1 MNEIVNEMK
10 NEPVFSFND
19 IYELLVV
26 DGGISY
32 GTCSR
37 ITRKLETMLLQRK
50 SYDMNLKTI
59 SEIAKIIFGIAIPNQ
74 NAIEFTK
81 ISSADA
87 QNIVKSIREVL
98 YRSDTYEN

>member
-10 NEPVFSFND
+10 NEPVFSFNE
-19 IYELLVV
+19 IHELLAL

-32 GTCSR
+32 STYSI

-59 SEIAKIIFGIAIPNQ
+59 NEIAKIIFGIAIPNQ

-81 ISSADA
+81 ISETDA
-87 QNIVKSIREVL
+87 QNIVKSIREIL
-98 YRSDTYEN
+98 QG

>member
-32 GTCSR
+32 GACSWAMG
-37 ITRKLETMLLQRK
+37 KMETMLLQRK

-59 SEIAKIIFGIAIPNQ
+59 SEIAKIIFSIAIPNQ

-87 QNIVKSIREVL
+87 QNIVKNIREVL
-98 YRSDTYEN
+98 YRSDIYEN